1 MVRTWCLDRFA
12 LTSLHAV
19 DRMEIMVADW
29 WWWWRARMVERARRP
44 EADAMLLLI
53 VDRMLTFCGH
63 YWSKLGHLRLPFAFA
78 LFPSHVVS
86 FISYMLL

>member
-1 MVRTWCLDRFA
+1 MGIESVSGGSDGDHGGRLVVVVA
-12 LTSLHAV
+12 GMHG
-19 DRMEIMVADW
+19 RM
-29 WWWWRARMVERARRP
+29 RRP
-44 EADAMLLLI
+44 EADAMLLI

>member
-1 MVRTWCLDRFA
+1 
-12 LTSLHAV
+12 
-19 DRMEIMVADW
+19 MEIMVADW

-63 YWSKLGHLRLPFAFA
+63 YWSKLGHPSGYPLPLIDIPSCFPIHL
-78 LFPSHVVS
+78 LFSRS
-86 FISYMLL
+86 ATRTCM